1 MDYLCT
7 CSRSFKIEDLFYCQ
21 QCQNVRCSLCVAQDI
36 DSYYCPNCLENMA
49 SSEANYFS
57 NSCKKCFECPCC
69 FAALSFQTSSTS
81 ETDKSF
87 FFSCGF
93 CRWDSLGLNLVADS
107 PNNLIAKLLE
117 KEREGTEQKE
127 VAKIVEKLQKEERE
141 KAKEK
146 RQLSRIRRSSLLFRT
161 APLPNIS
168 RPPPIT
174 LAELEKSL
182 EAKEQSKLNKD
193 TSVQEFDEDVYK
205 EQELSQVSTLG
216 QRLNALPG
224 QSRDINS
231 IYPRRKHLLTRR
243 SKRCTVCDKVLIKPD
258 LSPSKIEFK
267 RQHMAIFYLPK
278 VTIASISKIST
289 YEISVLL
296 KFTNPVHNL
305 MHLNVGNYTGTAVK
319 PIELSLPG
327 PTFIA
332 GKDFDEED
340 QDEEYKKPQ
349 E

>member
-1 MDYLCT
+1 
-7 CSRSFKIEDLFYCQ
+7 
-21 QCQNVRCSLCVAQDI
+21 
-36 DSYYCPNCLENMA
+36 
-49 SSEANYFS
+49 
-57 NSCKKCFECPCC
+57 
-69 FAALSFQTSSTS
+69 
-81 ETDKSF
+81 
-87 FFSCGF
+87 
-93 CRWDSLGLNLVADS
+93 LNLVADS

-340 QDEEYKKPQ
+340 QDEEYKNLKSKDDSSFIKERKSNYIVVQLSMKLTSFNNNTVPFMVGVNYTGTYGEQ
-349 E
+349 SCQVPICINVAAKLQ